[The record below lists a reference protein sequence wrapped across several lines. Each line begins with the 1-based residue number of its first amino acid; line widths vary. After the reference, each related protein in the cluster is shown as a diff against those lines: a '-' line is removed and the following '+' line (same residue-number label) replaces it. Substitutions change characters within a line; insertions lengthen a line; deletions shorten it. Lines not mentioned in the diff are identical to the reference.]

1 MKQASFNLNGIE
13 TKSENFKK
21 SIETKSI
28 ETKSIETKSIE
39 TKSIESKKNIT
50 STKPIKHVEN
60 IYYFRSS

>member
-13 TKSENFKK
+13 TKSENFK
-21 SIETKSI
+21 
-28 ETKSIETKSIE
+28 KSIETKSIE

>member
-1 MKQASFNLNGIE
+1 MKQASFKICQDV
-13 TKSENFKK
+13 KPK
-21 SIETKSI
+21 
-28 ETKSIETKSIE
+28 IETKSIE

>member
-28 ETKSIETKSIE
+28 ETK
-39 TKSIESKKNIT
+39 KNIT